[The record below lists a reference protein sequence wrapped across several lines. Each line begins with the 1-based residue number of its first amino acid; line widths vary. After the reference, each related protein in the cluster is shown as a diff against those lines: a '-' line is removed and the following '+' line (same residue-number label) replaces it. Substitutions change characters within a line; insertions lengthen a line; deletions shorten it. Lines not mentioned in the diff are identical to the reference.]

1 MFGREKKP
9 VGSQRIDTLIARDAQ
24 IRGDL
29 AFSGGLH
36 LDGRIDGS
44 VRAASADV
52 QGTLWVGEQG
62 SVVGNVDVA
71 HVVIHGQVSG
81 DVRGTERVVLGR
93 TARVQGDV
101 RYGSIEMTLGARIE
115 GRLIPLDSAPERL
128 IAPLPSPSAAG
139 AERVVSASEDFQ
151 LASFDGSI
159 PRT

>member
-1 MFGREKKP
+1 MFGKDKKP
-9 VGSQRIDTLIARDAQ
+9 TGSQRIDTLIARDATL
-24 IRGDL
+24 RGDL

-44 VRAASADV
+44 VRGVSMDAP
-52 QGTLWVGEQG
+52 GTLWVGEQG

-128 IAPLPSPSAAG
+128 IAPQS
-139 AERVVSASEDFQ
+139 SASTASSEHDASSSTDFQ
-151 LASFDGSI
+151 LAPFDGPV

>member
-9 VGSQRIDTLIARDAQ
+9 AGSQRIDTLIARDAQ
-24 IRGDL
+24 LRGDL
-29 AFSGGLH
+29 TFAGGLH

-44 VRAASADV
+44 VRGTSADA
-52 QGTLWVGEQG
+52 QTTLWVGEQG
-62 SVVGNVDVA
+62 SVVGNVEVA
-71 HVVIHGQVSG
+71 HVVIHGQVAG

-115 GRLIPLDSAPERL
+115 GRLIPLESAPERL
-128 IAPLPSPSAAG
+128 ISPLPPPSASG
-139 AERVVSASEDFQ
+139 SERVAAASTDFP
-151 LASFDGSI
+151 LASFDGSV